1 MKRRIT
7 TIIFAL
13 GLSLGLAPS
22 VLAQLK
28 VRVSQ
33 ESYAGANDFNDHVL
47 GFIQVFNRPAQTAPE
62 VYGYTGST
70 YDGQAFGGPPSLV
83 NTSQL
88 FVVNTSQGP
97 TLFVVHDG
105 RSNSDGGRAKMRF
118 DLLGDPNGAAR
129 LVEDDPSDLNLTGNS
144 GLPLLGGT
152 GTLFQ
157 THHHWDPCCTDGV
170 VIGAL
175 EGPWQILGQ
184 FANVDGNP
192 NTDVV
197 AGLTSWQA
205 TSADG
210 MNIPFVLVAGRRV
223 RLEAVFSVPVSVNAI
238 VSGTLSTAGV
248 CNIDGVPVKDLTVQ
262 VGPSPRVIFSTIDV
276 VLSLDA
282 YGFPTGEFT
291 ATLQGSAP
299 ITQTFVFSGVRNDGA
314 MTPFG
319 PETVTTPATL
329 TFDVFFSNVGGSTT
343 FSAAFPVFG
352 PSFILSSLGVNSGP
366 WTLVPA
372 GPSTGATI
380 QPIGNFPTEPGSLNI
395 VSLGSTPQQL
405 TLGNSNCAI
414 TGTTSSGSGT
424 VSPGPGGLVVPID
437 IKPGSF
443 PNSINLGSSGVI
455 PVAILGSPGFDVSII
470 DQSSLQLAGASVSVK
485 GKSGNLCSVED
496 VNFDSVPDLVCHFV
510 NNLAASPGD
519 TFAALT
525 GQTNESPRRTFA
537 GVDSIRIVP

>member
-1 MKRRIT
+1 MKRQIT

-33 ESYAGANDFNDHVL
+33 ESAAGAGDFNDHVL
-47 GFIQVFNRPAQTAPE
+47 GFIQVFNRPTQTASE
-62 VYGYTGST
+62 VYGYTGSS
-70 YDGQAFGGPPSLV
+70 YDGQAFGGPPSLL

-88 FVVNTSQGP
+88 FVVNTSQGA
-97 TLFVVHDG
+97 TLFVLHD
-105 RSNSDGGRAKMRF
+105 RPDNVDGGRAQMRF
-118 DLLGDPNGAAR
+118 DLLGDPTGAAR
-129 LVEDDPSDLNLTGNS
+129 LVEDDPSNTTNLAGNTGV
-144 GLPLLGGT
+144 PLDAMS
-152 GTLFQ
+152 TLFQ
-157 THHHWDPCCTDGV
+157 THHHWNLCCTDGV
-170 VIGAL
+170 VIGTL

-184 FANVDGNP
+184 FTNVAGNP
-192 NTDVV
+192 NIPVV
-197 AGLTSWQA
+197 EGLTSWQA

-210 MNIPFVLVAGRRV
+210 MNIPFVLAVGRRI

-262 VGPSPRVIFSTIDV
+262 VGPSPRVFSSTIDV
-276 VLSLDA
+276 VLSLNA
-282 YGFPTGEFT
+282 YGVPTGEFT

-299 ITQTFVFSGVRNDGA
+299 ITQTFVLSGVRNDAA
-314 MTPFG
+314 MTRFG

-329 TFDVFFSNVGGSTT
+329 TFDVFFSNVGGATT
-343 FSAAFPVFG
+343 FSAAFPVSG
-352 PSFILSSLGVNSGP
+352 PSFTLSSLSVNSGP
-366 WTLVPA
+366 WTLVPI
-372 GPSTGATI
+372 GPSSGATI
-380 QPIGNFPTEPGSLNI
+380 QPIGNFPTEAGSLNI

-414 TGTTSSGSGT
+414 TGTTTSDSGT
-424 VSPGPGGLVVPID
+424 VSPGPGGLTVSID

-455 PVAILGSPGFDVSII
+455 PVAILGSQSFDVSII
-470 DQSSLQLAGASVSVK
+470 DQSSLRLAGAPVKVK

-496 VNFDSVPDLVCHFV
+496 VNSDSVPDLVCHFV
-510 NNLAASPGD
+510 NNLAVSPGQ

-525 GQTNESPRRTFA
+525 GQTNGSSRRTFA